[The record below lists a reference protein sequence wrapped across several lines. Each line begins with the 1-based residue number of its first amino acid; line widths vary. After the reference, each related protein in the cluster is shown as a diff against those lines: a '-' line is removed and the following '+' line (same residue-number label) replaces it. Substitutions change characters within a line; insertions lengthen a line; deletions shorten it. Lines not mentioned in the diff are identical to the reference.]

1 MTPQNFIAQWGA
13 PGGVPGPAYALNEEQ
28 GAQSHFLDLCELLGV
43 PKPGSAEGY
52 RFEEKSNVI
61 GGKTGYADV
70 FMRGVFAWENKA
82 PGKNLDTALKQL
94 LTYSLALS
102 NPPILV
108 VSDRLSIRIHTQF
121 TGHPSATHTVAID
134 EMDQPDKLALLRR
147 IWTAPESFKPRQT
160 NRDITE
166 AAARSFAAL
175 AEGLRQRGSAAG
187 ESTASQQ
194 QRANQV
200 AHFLTQCL
208 FCFFAEDVG
217 LLPGRMFERLL
228 NNKQATPERLSQ
240 GLTQLFSAMK
250 DGGLY
255 GADDIPWFNG
265 GLFQQIAVPPLSAPD
280 LAELRRAADLNWSAI
295 DVSIFGTLFERGL
308 DPSKRSQ
315 LGAHY
320 TDPATIE
327 RLIGPVIRRP
337 LLQKWELLAQQIQA
351 LAAKI
356 TKKGD
361 RHYRAAHQLF
371 ITWLDELKHYRALDP
386 ACGSG
391 NFLYLA
397 LKCLKDVEHHS
408 HLQASALGLDREA
421 DLVTGPHNVL
431 GIELNEY
438 AAELARVTVWIGE
451 LQWRLAHGYEFKTN
465 PVLDTLEHIECRD
478 ALLDWGAAQTM
489 PEQAAAPAQG
499 AAQVA
504 GSDHDFA
511 QQNSCSDPATGTP
524 PHPGPQ
530 GTAATPKEAVWP
542 AANVVI
548 GNPPFLGGSK
558 KRGELGVHYIQAL
571 DAVYA
576 PAVPGAAD
584 LVCYWFDKARAQ
596 MAAGQLQRAGLVT
609 TNSIRGGAN
618 RKVLDAICAQTRIF
632 EAWSDEPWINNGAAV
647 RVSLVAFGND
657 DATNLNGIP
666 VKIIYSDLTG
676 ADDDVTA
683 LDLSA
688 AQKLSTNSGAVF
700 EGLRKDGPLDIAG
713 DIARKWLQLP
723 NPHGKSNAQVLFPLI
738 NGMDVTRRPR
748 DSWVID
754 TGESMTEQD
763 ASLFEAPFEHIMTV
777 VKPIRLENNDRI
789 RRSFWWRFGRNGE
802 KLRSA
807 LTSLPRYI
815 NTPRVAKHRL
825 FVWQL
830 IPSIPDTATV
840 AIARADDTTFGILHS
855 RFHELWSLRMCTWLG
870 VGNDP
875 RYTPTT
881 CFETFPFPAGLTP
894 ADTAHQRTEALEGG
908 ALIPADLP
916 DTLPEALPTHNLEPK
931 QAPAPVHQAQEAIKI
946 ISTRQAATAIA
957 QAAQRLSTLRQAWL
971 NPPEWTHTVP
981 EVVPLG
987 MATSPYPDRTVAKP
1001 GFEKELSKRTLTNLY
1016 NQRPAWLAA
1025 AHAQLDA
1032 AVAAAY
1038 GWGDYTADMQ
1048 GDEILRRLLA
1058 LNLERAHTQGQC
1070 LAREGPGC

>member
-1 MTPQNFIAQWGA
+1 MTPQDFIAKWGA

-43 PKPGSAEGY
+43 PKPGSSEGY
-52 RFEEKSNVI
+52 RFEEKSTVI

-108 VSDRLSIRIHTQF
+108 VSDRLTIRIHTQF
-121 TGHPSATHTVAID
+121 TGHPSATHEVRIA
-134 EMDQPDKLALLRR
+134 EMDQPANLALLRR
-147 IWTAPESFKPRQT
+147 IWTAPESFKPQQT

-175 AEGLRQRGSAAG
+175 AEGLRQRGATPG

-217 LLPGRMFERLL
+217 LLPGRMFERLV
-228 NNKQATPERLSQ
+228 NNKQATPERLTQ
-240 GLTQLFSAMK
+240 GLTQLFGTMQN
-250 DGGLY
+250 GGLY
-255 GADDIPWFNG
+255 GVDDIPWFNG
-265 GLFQQIAVPPLSAPD
+265 GLFQTIAVPPLSAPD
-280 LAELRRAADLNWSAI
+280 LTELRRAADLNWSAI

-308 DPSKRSQ
+308 DPAKRSQ

-327 RLIGPVIRRP
+327 RLIDPVIRRP
-337 LLQKWELLAQQIQA
+337 LLQKWELIAQQIQA

-356 TKKGD
+356 AKKGD
-361 RHYRAAHQLF
+361 RHYRAAHALF
-371 ITWLDELKHYRALDP
+371 VTWLDELKNYRALDP

-408 HLQASALGLDREA
+408 HLQAAELGLDREA

-478 ALLDWGAAQTM
+478 ALLTEGGA
-489 PEQAAAPAQG
+489 EAA
-499 AAQVA
+499 
-504 GSDHDFA
+504 
-511 QQNSCSDPATGTP
+511 
-524 PHPGPQ
+524 
-530 GTAATPKEAVWP
+530 WP
-542 AANVVI
+542 AADVVV
-548 GNPPFLGGSK
+548 GNPPFLGDRK
-558 KRGELGVHYIQAL
+558 MIRELGEDYTTL
-571 DAVYA
+571 LRSTYEGR
-576 PAVPGAAD
+576 VPGGAD

-632 EAWSDEPWINNGAAV
+632 DAWSDEPWVNDGAAV
-647 RVSLVAFGND
+647 RVSLVAFGSAEQAPRLDGLEVNTIAAD
-657 DATNLNGIP
+657 LSSHTDANAT
-666 VKIIYSDLTG
+666 DLTQAQRLPSNTDTSFIG
-676 ADDDVTA
+676 TQKNGPFDVPYEV
-683 LDLSA
+683 
-688 AQKLSTNSGAVF
+688 AV
-700 EGLRKDGPLDIAG
+700 
-713 DIARKWLQLP
+713 KWLQQP
-723 NPHGKSNAQVLFPLI
+723 NPHGKPNSLVIRPWA
-738 NGMDVTRRPR
+738 NGLAVTRRPENT
-748 DSWVID
+748 WVID
-754 TGESMTEQD
+754 FDKMTEAD
-763 ASLFEAPFEHIMTV
+763 CSLFEAPFAHVVEF
-777 VKPIRLENNDRI
+777 VKPTRIDLRRDWHRLH
-789 RRSFWWRFGRNGE
+789 WWCHGDPRPSM
-802 KLRSA
+802 KLA
-807 LTSLPRYI
+807 LQNIERQI
-815 NTPRVAKHRL
+815 ITPRVSKHRVFAWFSNQVL
-825 FVWQL
+825 
-830 IPSIPDTATV
+830 PDSAVV

-894 ADTAHQRTEALEGG
+894 ADTAHQRTEAVEGG

-916 DTLPEALPTHNLEPK
+916 DTLSDALHTEDFKPNQPL
-931 QAPAPVHQAQEAIKI
+931 APVHQAPAAIKTI
-946 ISTRQAATAIA
+946 PPRQAATAIA
-957 QAAQRLSTLRQAWL
+957 QAAQRLNALRQAWL

-987 MATSPYPDRTVAKP
+987 LSASPYPDRIVPKP
-1001 GFEKELSKRTLTNLY
+1001 GFEKELAKRTLTNLY
-1016 NQRPAWLAA
+1016 NLRPAWLAA

-1038 GWGDYTADMQ
+1038 GWADYTANMPD
-1048 GDEILRRLLA
+1048 DEILRRLLA
-1058 LNLERAHTQGQC
+1058 LNLQRSTS
-1070 LAREGPGC
+1070 EGA

>member
-1 MTPQNFIAQWGA
+1 MTPQDFIAKWGA

-43 PKPGSAEGY
+43 PKPGSSEGY
-52 RFEEKSNVI
+52 RFEEKSAVI

-102 NPPILV
+102 NPPIMV

-121 TGHPSATHTVAID
+121 TGHPSTTHTVALA

-166 AAARSFAAL
+166 AAAQGFATL
-175 AEGLRQRGSAAG
+175 AENLRQRSGAG
-187 ESTASQQ
+187 G
-194 QRANQV
+194 ANRV
-200 AHFLTQCL
+200 AHFLTQCV

-217 LLPGRMFERLL
+217 LLPGHMFERLV
-228 NNKQATPERLSQ
+228 NNPHISPERLTQ
-240 GLTQLFSAMK
+240 GLLQLLTTMRS
-250 DGGLY
+250 GGLY
-255 GADDIPWFNG
+255 GVEDVPWFNG
-265 GLFQQIAVPPLSAPD
+265 GLFAQVDVPPLSAPD
-280 LAELRRAADLNWSAI
+280 IAELRRAANLDWSAI

-308 DPSKRSQ
+308 DPAKRSQ

-327 RLIGPVIRRP
+327 RLIDPVIRRP
-337 LLQKWELLAQQIQA
+337 LLQKWELIAQQIRG
-351 LAAKI
+351 LTAKI

-361 RHYRAAHQLF
+361 KHYRAAHALF

-408 HLQASALGLDREA
+408 HLQAAELGLDREA

-451 LQWRLAHGYEFKTN
+451 LQWRLAHGYPFKTH
-465 PVLDTLEHIECRD
+465 PVLEALEHIECRD
-478 ALLDWGAAQTM
+478 ALLDWSMAQ
-489 PEQAAAPAQG
+489 AW
-499 AAQVA
+499 
-504 GSDHDFA
+504 GSDPDFA
-511 QQNSCSDPATGTP
+511 PRNSGSD
-524 PHPGPQ
+524 PHPGPPS
-530 GTAATPKEAVWP
+530 TTPRMASWP
-542 AANVVI
+542 AADVVV
-548 GNPPFLGGSK
+548 GNPPFLGDRK
-558 KRGELGVHYIQAL
+558 MIRELGEDYTTL
-571 DAVYA
+571 LRSTYEGR
-576 PAVPGAAD
+576 VPGGAD

-632 EAWSDEPWINNGAAV
+632 DAWSDEPWVNDGAAV
-647 RVSLVAFGND
+647 RVSLVAFGSAD
-657 DATNLNGIP
+657 QTSHLNGARADEIAA
-666 VKIIYSDLTG
+666 DLTAHSG
-676 ADDDVTA
+676 SEGCDLTQAQRLRANADASYIGTQKNGPFDIDHATA
-683 LDLSA
+683 V
-688 AQKLSTNSGAVF
+688 Q
-700 EGLRKDGPLDIAG
+700 
-713 DIARKWLQLP
+713 WLQQP
-723 NPHGKSNAQVLFPLI
+723 NPHGRSNAEVLRPWA
-738 NGMDVTRRPR
+738 NGLDITRRPQ
-748 DSWVID
+748 DKWVVDFGCD
-754 TGESMTEQD
+754 TSQAQAALYET
-763 ASLFEAPFEHIMTV
+763 PFAFVERE
-777 VKPIRLENNDRI
+777 VKPTRTNV
-789 RRSFWWRFGRNGE
+789 RRDFHRTHWWLFGDARPG
-802 KLRSA
+802 LRRA
-807 LTSLPRYI
+807 VANIERTI
-815 NTPRVAKHRL
+815 ATPMVAKHRL
-825 FVWQL
+825 FAWLPSMQ
-830 IPSIPDTATV
+830 IPENLCV

-894 ADTAHQRTEALEGG
+894 ADTAHQRTEVVEGG
-908 ALIPADLP
+908 ARIPAQDLMP
-916 DTLPEALPTHNLEPK
+916 NAP
-931 QAPAPVHQAQEAIKI
+931 PAPVKTA
-946 ISTRQAATAIA
+946 QAATKTIAIQIA
-957 QAAQRLSTLRQAWL
+957 QAAKRLNDLRQAWL
-971 NPPEWTHTVP
+971 NPPEWTQTVP

-987 MATSPYPDRTVAKP
+987 MATSPYPDRTVPKP
-1001 GFEKELSKRTLTNLY
+1001 GYEKDLAKRTLTNLY

-1038 GWGDYTADMQ
+1038 GWADYTAGMQ
-1048 GDEILRRLLA
+1048 DDEVLRRLLA
-1058 LNLERAHTQGQC
+1058 LNLERVALQ
-1070 LAREGPGC
+1070 P

>member
-1 MTPQNFIAQWGA
+1 MTPQDFIAKWGA

-43 PKPGSAEGY
+43 PKPGSSEGY
-52 RFEEKSNVI
+52 RFEEKSTVI

-108 VSDRLSIRIHTQF
+108 VSDRLTIRIHTQF

-147 IWTAPESFKPRQT
+147 IWQAPESFKPRQT

-175 AEGLRQRGSAAG
+175 AEGLRQRGATPG

-217 LLPGRMFERLL
+217 LLPGRMFERLV
-228 NNKQATPERLSQ
+228 NNKQATPERLTQ
-240 GLTQLFSAMK
+240 GLTQLFGTMQN
-250 DGGLY
+250 GGLY
-255 GADDIPWFNG
+255 GVDDIPWFNG
-265 GLFQQIAVPPLSAPD
+265 GLFQTIAVPPLSAPD
-280 LAELRRAADLNWSAI
+280 LTELRRAADLNWSAI

-308 DPSKRSQ
+308 DPAKRSQ

-327 RLIGPVIRRP
+327 RLIDPVIRRP
-337 LLQKWELLAQQIQA
+337 LLQKWELIAQQIQA

-356 TKKGD
+356 AKKGD
-361 RHYRAAHQLF
+361 RHYRAAHALF
-371 ITWLDELKHYRALDP
+371 ITWLDELKNYRALDP

-408 HLQASALGLDREA
+408 HLQAAELGLDREA

-478 ALLDWGAAQTM
+478 ALLAEGGTEAA
-489 PEQAAAPAQG
+489 
-499 AAQVA
+499 
-504 GSDHDFA
+504 
-511 QQNSCSDPATGTP
+511 
-524 PHPGPQ
+524 
-530 GTAATPKEAVWP
+530 WP
-542 AANVVI
+542 AADVVV
-548 GNPPFLGGSK
+548 GNPPFLGDRK
-558 KRGELGVHYIQAL
+558 MIRELGEDYTTL
-571 DAVYA
+571 LRSTYEGR
-576 PAVPGAAD
+576 VPGGAD

-632 EAWSDEPWINNGAAV
+632 DAWSDEPWVNDGAAV
-647 RVSLVAFGND
+647 RVSLVAFGSAEQAPRLDGLEVNTIAAD
-657 DATNLNGIP
+657 LSSHTDANAT
-666 VKIIYSDLTG
+666 DLTQAQRLPSNTDTSFIG
-676 ADDDVTA
+676 TQKNGPFDVPYEV
-683 LDLSA
+683 
-688 AQKLSTNSGAVF
+688 AV
-700 EGLRKDGPLDIAG
+700 
-713 DIARKWLQLP
+713 KWLQQP
-723 NPHGKSNAQVLFPLI
+723 NPHGKPNSLVIRPWA
-738 NGMDVTRRPR
+738 NGLAVTRRPENT
-748 DSWVID
+748 WVID
-754 TGESMTEQD
+754 FDKMTEAD
-763 ASLFEAPFEHIMTV
+763 CSLFEAPFAHVVEF
-777 VKPIRLENNDRI
+777 VKPTRIDLRRDWHRLH
-789 RRSFWWRFGRNGE
+789 WWCHGDPRPSM
-802 KLRSA
+802 KLA
-807 LTSLPRYI
+807 LQNIERQI
-815 NTPRVAKHRL
+815 ITPRVSKHRVFAWFSNQVL
-825 FVWQL
+825 
-830 IPSIPDTATV
+830 PDSAVV

-855 RFHELWSLRMCTWLG
+855 RFHELWALRMGTSLE
-870 VGNDP
+870 DRP

-894 ADTAHQRTEALEGG
+894 ADTAHQRTEAVEGG

-916 DTLPEALPTHNLEPK
+916 DTLSDTLSTEDFKPNQPL
-931 QAPAPVHQAQEAIKI
+931 APVHQAPAAINTI
-946 ISTRQAATAIA
+946 APRPAAMAIA
-957 QAAQRLSTLRQAWL
+957 QAAQRLNTLRQAWL

-987 MATSPYPDRTVAKP
+987 LSASPYPDRIVPKP
-1001 GFEKELSKRTLTNLY
+1001 GFEKELAKRTLTNLY

-1038 GWGDYTADMQ
+1038 GWADYTADMPD
-1048 GDEILRRLLA
+1048 DEILRRLLA
-1058 LNLERAHTQGQC
+1058 LNLQRSTS
-1070 LAREGPGC
+1070 EGA